1 LIKLPKIPKKL
12 RKQKKEIQLRTP
24 LSYRDKT
31 SSPTEKLGWNS
42 RIHNL
47 IRLNLIKMEEG
58 NKGVPTKK
66 RSFSK
71 KEESSDLTPSRRS
84 S

>member
-1 LIKLPKIPKKL
+1 
-12 RKQKKEIQLRTP
+12 
-24 LSYRDKT
+24 
-31 SSPTEKLGWNS
+31 
-42 RIHNL
+42 
-47 IRLNLIKMEEG
+47 MEEG

-71 KEESSDLTPSRRS
+71 KEESSYLTPSRRS